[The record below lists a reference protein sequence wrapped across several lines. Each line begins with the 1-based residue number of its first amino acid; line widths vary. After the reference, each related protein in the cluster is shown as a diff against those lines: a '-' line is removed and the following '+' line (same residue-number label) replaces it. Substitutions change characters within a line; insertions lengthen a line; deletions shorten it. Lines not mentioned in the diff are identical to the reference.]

1 MSSAKGYIPANQPS
15 WTLTAFLNTLVPV
28 FNSRWYIGESGE
40 LYFDRKDRIGENIWG
55 TTPALDLSGS
65 DADYLLSSVCYSWN
79 GKGKPFRI
87 YNKYGID
94 AIDSIGNELMTRFN
108 GEYIDIS
115 SANYTDTIEF
125 TSTDYGAASF
135 VLDGKDSQWDIN
147 LVKSIG
153 NQLLVWQGNGDDWK
167 HCLKSMTDTL
177 QLAKLIIY
185 DPATDIE
192 DARAI
197 KADYTDYVS
206 IPALADDDPSDTFNI
221 ITAGDCYY
229 YNYPMS
235 HDWVAGSINANL
247 WDNFHSIDAP
257 DPAKKDVIQFEVILD
272 YCRESF
278 NTLDIF
284 QTVVMPNG
292 TDEGEIKSVEFNHA
306 TRQIKI
312 TGTLKN

>member
-1 MSSAKGYIPANQPS
+1 
-15 WTLTAFLNTLVPV
+15 
-28 FNSRWYIGESGE
+28 
-40 LYFDRKDRIGENIWG
+40 
-55 TTPALDLSGS
+55 
-65 DADYLLSSVCYSWN
+65 
-79 GKGKPFRI
+79 
-87 YNKYGID
+87 
-94 AIDSIGNELMTRFN
+94 MTRFN

-147 LVKSIG
+147 LVNSIG

-185 DPATDIE
+185 DPSSDLE

-292 TDEGEIKSVEFNHA
+292 TDEGEIESVEFNHA